1 MRVGP
6 TLNQVLATYGDKV
19 RLIYRDY
26 PLPMHPRAAPAS
38 EAAMCANE
46 QGKFWEFHDKIFA
59 NAQALED
66 ANFKQHAADLGL
78 DVAAFNACYDAGKF
92 RNAVQAEFQAGS
104 SLGVSG
110 TPAFF
115 INGRFVSGAL
125 PFEQFRSIIDDE
137 LQRAG
142 G

>member
-1 MRVGP
+1 VKIVWKHFP
-6 TLNQVLATYGDKV
+6 LDFHAKAPLAH
-19 RLIYRDY
+19 L
-26 PLPMHPRAAPAS
+26 AS
-38 EAAMCANE
+38 VAAME

-59 NAQALED
+59 SPQALED

-78 DVAAFNACYDAGKF
+78 DLGAFNACYDAGKF
-92 RNAVQAEFQAGS
+92 RAAIQAEMQAAS
-104 SLGVSG
+104 ALGVSG

-125 PFEQFRSIIDDE
+125 PFEQFQSIIDEE

-142 G
+142 A

>member
-1 MRVGP
+1 VRVGP
-6 TLNQVLATYGDKV
+6 TLKQIVDTYGDKV
-19 RLIYRDY
+19 RVIYRDY
-26 PLPMHPRAAPAS
+26 PLPMHPRAQPTS
-38 EAAMCANE
+38 EAARCAGE

-59 NAQALED
+59 SPQALED

-78 DVAAFNACYDAGKF
+78 DLGAFNACYDAGKF
-92 RNAVQAEFQAGS
+92 RAAIQAEMQAAS
-104 SLGVSG
+104 ALGVSG

-125 PFEQFRSIIDDE
+125 PFEQFQSIIDEE

-142 G
+142 A